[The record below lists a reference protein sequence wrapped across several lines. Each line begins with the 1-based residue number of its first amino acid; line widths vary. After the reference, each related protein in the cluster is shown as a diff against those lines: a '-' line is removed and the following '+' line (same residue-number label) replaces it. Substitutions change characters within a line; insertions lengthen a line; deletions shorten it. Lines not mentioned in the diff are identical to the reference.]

1 LLLKPLGQSES
12 LTHINFFGFRFEGC
26 GFEVLKDISS
36 LESVRFANSHGQ
48 YLPPLSKLQSTNIRH
63 LDLQFLP
70 IRRQDFVELSKL
82 KKLRQLDLAAIDNL
96 NPSDLL
102 LLQNSSLEK
111 MVLYGIRI
119 PDAIRKEL
127 SKTMEVNF
135 QN

>member
-1 LLLKPLGQSES
+1 
-12 LTHINFFGFRFEGC
+12 
-26 GFEVLKDISS
+26 VLKDISS

-70 IRRQDFVELSKL
+70 IRRQDFVELSEL